1 MATVKMVT
9 SNPCYNCSDRD
20 IGCHSR
26 CDRYKATYAENE
38 ARKAA
43 IREKA
48 ALDTIVYQMNVEASK
63 KRKRRKNL

>member
-1 MATVKMVT
+1 MGAVKTNT
-9 SNPCYNCSDRD
+9 SNPCYNCSDREV
-20 IGCHSR
+20 GCHSR
-26 CDRYKATYAENE
+26 CEKYQTAHAEHE

-48 ALDTIVYQMNVEASK
+48 TLDTIVYSMNVEASK

>member
-1 MATVKMVT
+1 MATVKIVT
-9 SNPCYNCSDRD
+9 SNPCYSCLDREV
-20 IGCHSR
+20 GCHSR
-26 CDRYKATYAENE
+26 CEKYQTVHAENE

-63 KRKRRKNL
+63 KRKRRKNV

>member
-9 SNPCYNCSDRD
+9 SNPCYNCSDRE

-26 CDRYKATYAENE
+26 CWKYQTAYAENE
-38 ARKAA
+38 ARKAQ

-63 KRKRRKNL
+63 KRKRRKNV